1 MKVNQAG
8 GNFTL
13 TFASTGLTSVTS
25 NQFTINRTAQSISFS
40 YTGGAK
46 TYTSADFRVSAST
59 TSQLPVVF
67 SSTTPTVCDVSGDA
81 AAIAGVTGAVVSVV
95 GVGTC
100 TIHAD
105 QPGND
110 QFSAATRQSVNITV
124 SQAAQSGLSLSNATT
139 VVFGNTLTLST
150 AGGSGT
156 GGVTYS
162 LVGGAAGSAVCT
174 VNPTT
179 GAMTFGAAGTCTVK
193 AQKAADANYTVQNST
208 DTVITVGRAAQT
220 VNFTSSVP
228 ARPLPGGTYAVT
240 ASTSSGLA
248 PTLSIVAGA
257 GTVCSISGSSS
268 PATVT
273 FITSGECVVKAS
285 QAGNGNYLAAA
296 IDAQQTINVGSLNQ
310 SITFASLADRDFG
323 DPSEAVSVSAQSGA
337 VTIGFSAPTF
347 SGGVSI
353 IGYRMIATP
362 TAGGTAIESDDCTT
376 TPCVFD
382 GLTNGTEYTIELAT
396 RNSVGVG
403 PVSAPSPAI
412 TPVTAALA
420 PRGAHVVNGDRE
432 LTVSWTAP
440 DDFGGGAFIR
450 YEVRLREAGDPW
462 PSSASHTTT
471 NPASGSHTFT
481 SLTNGVDYEVQIVTI
496 TSANATSI
504 TGNTTVVLAVPM
516 TTASA
521 PQTLTASAVSPREAI
536 ISWSVPLDSG
546 GSPITGY
553 TVTIDDVS
561 SSSNA
566 FMSVLVNGPTCG
578 TVTVDS
584 TTGTATCRV

>member
-1 MKVNQAG
+1 MRASNAAGTADSTHTIHIGRTATLSTASTTQASGVQFSISPTVTLLTGSTPGAGVSVTASVVANPVGGTHQPLGGTVTQTTNGSGIATWNDLLLTGTAGTYTVRFSASGWPNADLTVTLGAGSATALAITTQPVGGVLPGATLGTVPVVRVVDSAGNTVTSSTATITATVASGSVNATLTAASATASSGVATFTGMKVNQAG

-228 ARPLPGGTYAVT
+228 A
-240 ASTSSGLA
+240 
-248 PTLSIVAGA
+248 
-257 GTVCSISGSSS
+257 
-268 PATVT
+268 
-273 FITSGECVVKAS
+273 
-285 QAGNGNYLAAA
+285 
-296 IDAQQTINVGSLNQ
+296 
-310 SITFASLADRDFG
+310 
-323 DPSEAVSVSAQSGA
+323 
-337 VTIGFSAPTF
+337 
-347 SGGVSI
+347 
-353 IGYRMIATP
+353 
-362 TAGGTAIESDDCTT
+362 
-376 TPCVFD
+376 
-382 GLTNGTEYTIELAT
+382 
-396 RNSVGVG
+396 
-403 PVSAPSPAI
+403 
-412 TPVTAALA
+412 
-420 PRGAHVVNGDRE
+420 
-432 LTVSWTAP
+432 
-440 DDFGGGAFIR
+440 
-450 YEVRLREAGDPW
+450 
-462 PSSASHTTT
+462 
-471 NPASGSHTFT
+471 
-481 SLTNGVDYEVQIVTI
+481 
-496 TSANATSI
+496 
-504 TGNTTVVLAVPM
+504 
-516 TTASA
+516 
-521 PQTLTASAVSPREAI
+521 
-536 ISWSVPLDSG
+536 
-546 GSPITGY
+546 
-553 TVTIDDVS
+553 
-561 SSSNA
+561 
-566 FMSVLVNGPTCG
+566 
-578 TVTVDS
+578 
-584 TTGTATCRV
+584 